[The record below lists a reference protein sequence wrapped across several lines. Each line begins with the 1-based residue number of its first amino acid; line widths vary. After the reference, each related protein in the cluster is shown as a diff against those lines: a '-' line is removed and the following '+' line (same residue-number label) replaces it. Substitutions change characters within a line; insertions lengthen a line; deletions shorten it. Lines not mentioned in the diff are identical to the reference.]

1 MNKEELLW
9 LRRYNQY
16 CGKFMYKERCRR
28 GISEQKISR
37 GVCTRTELR
46 KMENGDTP
54 WKKMIGDYLLQR
66 LGVPTEYFEVMA
78 DARELN
84 GWRDREDICLVVFE
98 QPQKAQQLLE
108 VYQKKYRKK
117 TPFEEQFLK
126 KMQTILLMQAYK
138 KSFESKSVDVERE
151 KSEGENLVE
160 SARQTVLCTLPD
172 GWEKKKLSKFL
183 LAPCELESIL
193 LLANCLLLIGK
204 TDEAMQMHKK
214 VADYVKQ
221 AKFEPKVQILIYP
234 QVAFLGMKL
243 ELYAGNE
250 EKAFSYGMEALEL
263 LRHQYSQRYVVF
275 VLEELLNVLECI
287 SVKGKEDQ
295 KYKEEETEVTEF
307 LKTFEELYRLFSH
320 PKKRMWQSISVS
332 NTHEIGLTLKM
343 LRKAMGLSAAKVS
356 AANPDHLTARQ
367 IEKIEAGTHR
377 PSGRNYEMLMQ
388 FYHKTGLEGQLLL
401 ETDSLEVL
409 HQRQEIVDF
418 IIREEWDNAW
428 ESFQSFKE
436 KLDVNVPLNRQEMIF
451 LDTDIQ
457 HTYHK
462 KLTAQEYV
470 KQMEKALYCTMPKI
484 PMEKWNMWV
493 FQREEAIVAGNIAGK
508 FLNSGESKKAEELF
522 SKLLQS
528 FDMQMEHTRI
538 PYRGYVVI
546 TTGLVNA
553 LGENKK
559 YYQSIKQDER
569 SINVLLNDTIE
580 DVDAF
585 IYDICWSL
593 YELVNEYPD
602 KKEKYQNWW
611 RELFPIA
618 YKLAEFFCKKNDAS
632 FYEERV
638 EKYLGE
644 KMTL

>member
-1 MNKEELLW
+1 
-9 LRRYNQY
+9 
-16 CGKFMYKERCRR
+16 
-28 GISEQKISR
+28 
-37 GVCTRTELR
+37 
-46 KMENGDTP
+46 MENGDTP

-138 KSFESKSVDVERE
+138 KRFESKSVDVERE

-234 QVAFLGMKL
+234 QVALLGMKL

-250 EKAFSYGMEALEL
+250 EKAFSYGMEAFEL

-618 YKLAEFFCKKNDAS
+618 YKLAEFFCKKNDVS
-632 FYEERV
+632 FYEERKS
-638 EKYLGE
+638 KYLS
-644 KMTL
+644 

>member
-1 MNKEELLW
+1 
-9 LRRYNQY
+9 
-16 CGKFMYKERCRR
+16 
-28 GISEQKISR
+28 
-37 GVCTRTELR
+37 
-46 KMENGDTP
+46 MENGDTP

-84 GWRDREDICLVVFE
+84 GWRDREDICLIIFE

-108 VYQKKYRKK
+108 TYQKKYRKK
-117 TPFEEQFLK
+117 SPFEEQFLK
-126 KMQTILLMQAYK
+126 KMQTILLMQAHK
-138 KSFESKSVDVERE
+138 KRFESKSVDVERE

-234 QVAFLGMKL
+234 QVALLGMKL

-484 PMEKWNMWV
+484 PVEKWNMWV

-602 KKEKYQNWW
+602 KKEEYQNWW

-644 KMTL
+644 KMVL

>member
-1 MNKEELLW
+1 
-9 LRRYNQY
+9 
-16 CGKFMYKERCRR
+16 
-28 GISEQKISR
+28 
-37 GVCTRTELR
+37 
-46 KMENGDTP
+46 MENGDTP

-234 QVAFLGMKL
+234 QVALLGMKL

-388 FYHKTGLEGQLLL
+388 FYHKTGLEGQLYLKL
-401 ETDSLEVL
+401 
-409 HQRQEIVDF
+409 
-418 IIREEWDNAW
+418 IRW
-428 ESFQSFKE
+428 KC
-436 KLDVNVPLNRQEMIF
+436 
-451 LDTDIQ
+451 
-457 HTYHK
+457 
-462 KLTAQEYV
+462 
-470 KQMEKALYCTMPKI
+470 CT
-484 PMEKWNMWV
+484 
-493 FQREEAIVAGNIAGK
+493 RDR
-508 FLNSGESKKAEELF
+508 
-522 SKLLQS
+522 KLL
-528 FDMQMEHTRI
+528 T
-538 PYRGYVVI
+538 
-546 TTGLVNA
+546 
-553 LGENKK
+553 
-559 YYQSIKQDER
+559 
-569 SINVLLNDTIE
+569 
-580 DVDAF
+580 
-585 IYDICWSL
+585 SL
-593 YELVNEYPD
+593 YAKNGITHGKVFRALR
-602 KKEKYQNWW
+602 KNW
-611 RELFPIA
+611 
-618 YKLAEFFCKKNDAS
+618 
-632 FYEERV
+632 
-638 EKYLGE
+638 
-644 KMTL
+644 M

>member
-16 CGKFMYKERCRR
+16 CGKFMYKEQCRR

-160 SARQTVLCTLPD
+160 SAQQTVLCTLPD

-618 YKLAEFFCKKNDAS
+618 YKLAEFFCKKNDVS
-632 FYEERV
+632 FYEERKS
-638 EKYLGE
+638 KYLS
-644 KMTL
+644 

>member
-1 MNKEELLW
+1 
-9 LRRYNQY
+9 
-16 CGKFMYKERCRR
+16 
-28 GISEQKISR
+28 
-37 GVCTRTELR
+37 
-46 KMENGDTP
+46 MENGDMP

-307 LKTFEELYRLFSH
+307 LKTFEKLYRLFSH

-484 PMEKWNMWV
+484 PVEKWNMWV

>member
-1 MNKEELLW
+1 
-9 LRRYNQY
+9 
-16 CGKFMYKERCRR
+16 MYKERCRR

-54 WKKMIGDYLLQR
+54 CKKMIGDYLLQR

-160 SARQTVLCTLPD
+160 SAQQTVLCTLPD

-618 YKLAEFFCKKNDAS
+618 YKLAEFFCKKNDVS
-632 FYEERV
+632 FYEERKS
-638 EKYLGE
+638 KYLS
-644 KMTL
+644 

>member
-1 MNKEELLW
+1 
-9 LRRYNQY
+9 
-16 CGKFMYKERCRR
+16 MYKERCRR

-46 KMENGDTP
+46 KMENGNIP

-126 KMQTILLMQAYK
+126 KMQTILLVQAYK

-193 LLANCLLLIGK
+193 LLSNCLLLIGK

-214 VADYVKQ
+214 VSDYVKQ

-234 QVAFLGMKL
+234 QVALLGMKL

-250 EKAFSYGMEALEL
+250 EKALSYGMEALEL

-618 YKLAEFFCKKNDAS
+618 YKLAEFFCKKNDVS
-632 FYEERV
+632 FYEERKS
-638 EKYLGE
+638 KYLS
-644 KMTL
+644 

>member
-1 MNKEELLW
+1 
-9 LRRYNQY
+9 
-16 CGKFMYKERCRR
+16 
-28 GISEQKISR
+28 
-37 GVCTRTELR
+37 
-46 KMENGDTP
+46 MENGDTP

-126 KMQTILLMQAYK
+126 KMQTILLVQAYK

-151 KSEGENLVE
+151 KLEGENLVE

-234 QVAFLGMKL
+234 QVALLGMKL

-307 LKTFEELYRLFSH
+307 LKTFEKLYRLFSH

-356 AANPDHLTARQ
+356 AANPDNLTARQ

>member
-126 KMQTILLMQAYK
+126 KMQTILMMQAYK

-160 SARQTVLCTLPD
+160 SAQQTVLCTLPD

-234 QVAFLGMKL
+234 QVALLGMKL

-320 PKKRMWQSISVS
+320 PKKRMWQSIIVS

-618 YKLAEFFCKKNDAS
+618 YKLAEFFCKKNDVS
-632 FYEERV
+632 FYEERKS
-638 EKYLGE
+638 KYLS
-644 KMTL
+644 

>member
-234 QVAFLGMKL
+234 QVALLGMKL

-320 PKKRMWQSISVS
+320 PKKRMWQSIIVS

-484 PMEKWNMWV
+484 PVEKWNMWV

-618 YKLAEFFCKKNDAS
+618 YKLAEFFCKKNDVS
-632 FYEERV
+632 FYEERKS
-638 EKYLGE
+638 KYLS
-644 KMTL
+644 

>member
-46 KMENGDTP
+46 KMENGDIP

-160 SARQTVLCTLPD
+160 SAQQTVLCTLPD

-618 YKLAEFFCKKNDAS
+618 YKLAEFFCKKNDVS
-632 FYEERV
+632 FYEERKS
-638 EKYLGE
+638 KYLS
-644 KMTL
+644 

>member
-1 MNKEELLW
+1 
-9 LRRYNQY
+9 
-16 CGKFMYKERCRR
+16 
-28 GISEQKISR
+28 
-37 GVCTRTELR
+37 
-46 KMENGDTP
+46 MENGDTP

-126 KMQTILLMQAYK
+126 KMQTILLVQAYK

-214 VADYVKQ
+214 VSDYVKQ

-234 QVAFLGMKL
+234 QVALLGMKL

-250 EKAFSYGMEALEL
+250 EKALSYGMEALEL

-618 YKLAEFFCKKNDAS
+618 YKLAEFFCKKNDVS
-632 FYEERV
+632 FYEERKS
-638 EKYLGE
+638 KYLS
-644 KMTL
+644 

>member
-1 MNKEELLW
+1 
-9 LRRYNQY
+9 
-16 CGKFMYKERCRR
+16 MYKERCRR

-172 GWEKKKLSKFL
+172 GWEKKRLSKFL

-484 PMEKWNMWV
+484 PVEKWNMWV

>member
-1 MNKEELLW
+1 
-9 LRRYNQY
+9 
-16 CGKFMYKERCRR
+16 
-28 GISEQKISR
+28 
-37 GVCTRTELR
+37 
-46 KMENGDTP
+46 MENGDTP

-138 KSFESKSVDVERE
+138 KRFESKSVDVERE

-214 VADYVKQ
+214 VVDYVKQ

-234 QVAFLGMKL
+234 QVALLGMKL

-484 PMEKWNMWV
+484 PVEKWNMWV

>member
-46 KMENGDTP
+46 KMENGDIP

-172 GWEKKKLSKFL
+172 GWEKKRLSKFL

-484 PMEKWNMWV
+484 PVEKWNMWV

>member
-1 MNKEELLW
+1 
-9 LRRYNQY
+9 
-16 CGKFMYKERCRR
+16 MYKERCRR

-160 SARQTVLCTLPD
+160 SAQQTVLCTLPD

-307 LKTFEELYRLFSH
+307 LKTFDELYRLFSH

-618 YKLAEFFCKKNDAS
+618 YKLAEFFCKKNDVS
-632 FYEERV
+632 FYEERKS
-638 EKYLGE
+638 KYLS
-644 KMTL
+644 

>member
-1 MNKEELLW
+1 
-9 LRRYNQY
+9 
-16 CGKFMYKERCRR
+16 MYKERCRR

-126 KMQTILLMQAYK
+126 KMQNILLVQAYK

-618 YKLAEFFCKKNDAS
+618 YKLAEFFCKKNDVS
-632 FYEERV
+632 FYEERKS
-638 EKYLGE
+638 KYLS
-644 KMTL
+644 

>member
-1 MNKEELLW
+1 
-9 LRRYNQY
+9 
-16 CGKFMYKERCRR
+16 MYKERCRR

-160 SARQTVLCTLPD
+160 SAQQTVLCTLPD

-250 EKAFSYGMEALEL
+250 EKAFSYGMEVLEL

-618 YKLAEFFCKKNDAS
+618 YKLAEFFCKKNDVS
-632 FYEERV
+632 FYEERKS
-638 EKYLGE
+638 KYLS
-644 KMTL
+644 

>member
-160 SARQTVLCTLPD
+160 SAQQTVLCTLPD

-484 PMEKWNMWV
+484 PVEKWNMWV

>member
-1 MNKEELLW
+1 
-9 LRRYNQY
+9 
-16 CGKFMYKERCRR
+16 MYKERCRR

-108 VYQKKYRKK
+108 TYQKKYRKK
-117 TPFEEQFLK
+117 TPFEEQFLR

-160 SARQTVLCTLPD
+160 SAQQTVLCTLPD

-618 YKLAEFFCKKNDAS
+618 YKLAEFFCKKNDVS
-632 FYEERV
+632 FYEERKS
-638 EKYLGE
+638 KYLS
-644 KMTL
+644 

>member
-46 KMENGDTP
+46 LMENGETP

-84 GWRDREDICLVVFE
+84 GWRDREDICLIIFE

-108 VYQKKYRKK
+108 TYQKKYRKK
-117 TPFEEQFLK
+117 SPFEEQFLK
-126 KMQTILLMQAYK
+126 KMQTILLMQAHK
-138 KSFESKSVDVERE
+138 KRFESKSVDVERE

-172 GWEKKKLSKFL
+172 GWEKKRLSKFL

-234 QVAFLGMKL
+234 QVALLGMKL

-250 EKAFSYGMEALEL
+250 EKALSYGMEALEL

-377 PSGRNYEMLMQ
+377 PSGRNYEMLMR

-484 PMEKWNMWV
+484 PVEKWNMWV

-559 YYQSIKQDER
+559 YYQSIKQDEI

-602 KKEKYQNWW
+602 KKERYQNWW

-638 EKYLGE
+638 EKYLGG

>member
-1 MNKEELLW
+1 
-9 LRRYNQY
+9 
-16 CGKFMYKERCRR
+16 MYKERCRR

-46 KMENGDTP
+46 KMENGNIP

-160 SARQTVLCTLPD
+160 SAQQTVLCTLPD

-618 YKLAEFFCKKNDAS
+618 YKLAEFFCKKNDVS
-632 FYEERV
+632 FYEERKS
-638 EKYLGE
+638 KYLS
-644 KMTL
+644 

>member
-1 MNKEELLW
+1 
-9 LRRYNQY
+9 
-16 CGKFMYKERCRR
+16 
-28 GISEQKISR
+28 
-37 GVCTRTELR
+37 
-46 KMENGDTP
+46 MENGDTP

-126 KMQTILLMQAYK
+126 KMQTILLVQAYK

-307 LKTFEELYRLFSH
+307 LKTFEKLYRLFSH

-356 AANPDHLTARQ
+356 AANPDNLTARQ

-618 YKLAEFFCKKNDAS
+618 YKLAEFFCKKNDVS
-632 FYEERV
+632 FYEERKS
-638 EKYLGE
+638 KYLS
-644 KMTL
+644 

>member
-1 MNKEELLW
+1 
-9 LRRYNQY
+9 
-16 CGKFMYKERCRR
+16 
-28 GISEQKISR
+28 
-37 GVCTRTELR
+37 
-46 KMENGDTP
+46 MENGDIP

-126 KMQTILLMQAYK
+126 KMQTILLVQAYK

-307 LKTFEELYRLFSH
+307 LKTFEKLYRLFSH

-602 KKEKYQNWW
+602 KKKKYQNWW

>member
-1 MNKEELLW
+1 
-9 LRRYNQY
+9 
-16 CGKFMYKERCRR
+16 
-28 GISEQKISR
+28 
-37 GVCTRTELR
+37 
-46 KMENGDTP
+46 MENGDTP

-160 SARQTVLCTLPD
+160 SAQQTVLCTLPD

-553 LGENKK
+553 VGENKK

-618 YKLAEFFCKKNDAS
+618 YKLAEFFCKKNDVS
-632 FYEERV
+632 FYEERKS
-638 EKYLGE
+638 KYLS
-644 KMTL
+644 

>member
-1 MNKEELLW
+1 
-9 LRRYNQY
+9 
-16 CGKFMYKERCRR
+16 
-28 GISEQKISR
+28 
-37 GVCTRTELR
+37 
-46 KMENGDTP
+46 
-54 WKKMIGDYLLQR
+54 
-66 LGVPTEYFEVMA
+66 
-78 DARELN
+78 
-84 GWRDREDICLVVFE
+84 
-98 QPQKAQQLLE
+98 
-108 VYQKKYRKK
+108 
-117 TPFEEQFLK
+117 
-126 KMQTILLMQAYK
+126 MQTILLMQAYK
-138 KSFESKSVDVERE
+138 KRFESKSVDVERE

-234 QVAFLGMKL
+234 QVALLGMKL

-436 KLDVNVPLNRQEMIF
+436 KLDVNVPLNRQEIIF
-451 LDTDIQ
+451 FDTDIQ

-484 PMEKWNMWV
+484 PVEKWNMWV
-493 FQREEAIVAGNIAGK
+493 FQREEGIVAGNIAGK

-618 YKLAEFFCKKNDAS
+618 YKLAEFFCKKNDVS
-632 FYEERV
+632 FYEERKS
-638 EKYLGE
+638 KYLS
-644 KMTL
+644 

>member
-1 MNKEELLW
+1 
-9 LRRYNQY
+9 
-16 CGKFMYKERCRR
+16 
-28 GISEQKISR
+28 
-37 GVCTRTELR
+37 
-46 KMENGDTP
+46 MENGDTP

-126 KMQTILLMQAYK
+126 KMQTILLVQAYK

-618 YKLAEFFCKKNDAS
+618 YKLAEFFCKKNDVS
-632 FYEERV
+632 FYEERKS
-638 EKYLGE
+638 KYLS
-644 KMTL
+644 

>member
-46 KMENGDTP
+46 KMENGDIP

-160 SARQTVLCTLPD
+160 SAQQTVLCTLPD

-234 QVAFLGMKL
+234 QVALLGMKL

-618 YKLAEFFCKKNDAS
+618 YKLAEFFCKKNDVS
-632 FYEERV
+632 FYEERKS
-638 EKYLGE
+638 KYLS
-644 KMTL
+644 

>member
-1 MNKEELLW
+1 
-9 LRRYNQY
+9 
-16 CGKFMYKERCRR
+16 
-28 GISEQKISR
+28 
-37 GVCTRTELR
+37 
-46 KMENGDTP
+46 MENGDTP

-160 SARQTVLCTLPD
+160 SAQQTVLCTLPD

-436 KLDVNVPLNRQEMIF
+436 KMDVNVPLNRQEMIF

-484 PMEKWNMWV
+484 PVEKWNMWV

>member
-1 MNKEELLW
+1 
-9 LRRYNQY
+9 
-16 CGKFMYKERCRR
+16 
-28 GISEQKISR
+28 
-37 GVCTRTELR
+37 
-46 KMENGDTP
+46 MENGDIP

-138 KSFESKSVDVERE
+138 KRFESKSVDVERE
-151 KSEGENLVE
+151 KSERENLVE

-234 QVAFLGMKL
+234 QVALLGMKL

-320 PKKRMWQSISVS
+320 PKKRMWQSIIVS

-356 AANPDHLTARQ
+356 AANPDHMTARQ

-618 YKLAEFFCKKNDAS
+618 YKLAEFFCKKNDVS
-632 FYEERV
+632 FYEERKS
-638 EKYLGE
+638 KYLS
-644 KMTL
+644 

>member
-1 MNKEELLW
+1 
-9 LRRYNQY
+9 
-16 CGKFMYKERCRR
+16 
-28 GISEQKISR
+28 
-37 GVCTRTELR
+37 
-46 KMENGDTP
+46 MENGDTP

-126 KMQTILLMQAYK
+126 KMQTILLVQAYK

-234 QVAFLGMKL
+234 QVALLGMKL

-307 LKTFEELYRLFSH
+307 LKTFEKLYRLFSH

-618 YKLAEFFCKKNDAS
+618 YKLAEFFCKKNDVS
-632 FYEERV
+632 FYEERKS
-638 EKYLGE
+638 KYLS
-644 KMTL
+644 

>member
-46 KMENGDTP
+46 KMENGDIP

-84 GWRDREDICLVVFE
+84 GWRDREDICLIIFE

-108 VYQKKYRKK
+108 TYQKKYRKK
-117 TPFEEQFLK
+117 TPFEELFLR

-160 SARQTVLCTLPD
+160 SAQQTVLCTLPD

-234 QVAFLGMKL
+234 QVALLGMKF

-618 YKLAEFFCKKNDAS
+618 YKLAEFFCKKNDVS
-632 FYEERV
+632 FYEERKS
-638 EKYLGE
+638 KYLS
-644 KMTL
+644 

>member
-46 KMENGDTP
+46 LMENGETP
-54 WKKMIGDYLLQR
+54 WKKMTGDYLLQR

-84 GWRDREDICLVVFE
+84 GWRDREDICLIIFE

-138 KSFESKSVDVERE
+138 KRFESKSVDVERE

-234 QVAFLGMKL
+234 QVALLGMKL

-484 PMEKWNMWV
+484 PVEKWNMWV

>member
-1 MNKEELLW
+1 
-9 LRRYNQY
+9 
-16 CGKFMYKERCRR
+16 
-28 GISEQKISR
+28 
-37 GVCTRTELR
+37 
-46 KMENGDTP
+46 MENGDTP

-160 SARQTVLCTLPD
+160 SARQTVLCTLSD
-172 GWEKKKLSKFL
+172 EWEKKKLSKFL

-193 LLANCLLLIGK
+193 LLANCLFLIGK
-204 TDEAMQMHKK
+204 TEEAMQMHKK

-307 LKTFEELYRLFSH
+307 LKTFEKLYRLFSH

-388 FYHKTGLEGQLLL
+388 FHHKTGLEGQLLL

-484 PMEKWNMWV
+484 PVEKWNMWV

>member
-160 SARQTVLCTLPD
+160 SAQKTVLCTLPD

-214 VADYVKQ
+214 VVDYVKQ

-234 QVAFLGMKL
+234 QVALLGMKL

-250 EKAFSYGMEALEL
+250 EKALSYGMEALEL

-618 YKLAEFFCKKNDAS
+618 YKLAEFFCKKNDVS
-632 FYEERV
+632 FYEERKS
-638 EKYLGE
+638 KYLS
-644 KMTL
+644 

>member
-1 MNKEELLW
+1 
-9 LRRYNQY
+9 
-16 CGKFMYKERCRR
+16 MYKERCRR

-151 KSEGENLVE
+151 KSDGENLVE
-160 SARQTVLCTLPD
+160 SAQQTVLCTLPD

-234 QVAFLGMKL
+234 QVALLGMKL
-243 ELYAGNE
+243 ELHAGNE
-250 EKAFSYGMEALEL
+250 EKALSYGMEALEL

-287 SVKGKEDQ
+287 SIKGKEDQ

-388 FYHKTGLEGQLLL
+388 FHHKTGLEGQLLL

-484 PMEKWNMWV
+484 PVEKWNMWV

>member
-1 MNKEELLW
+1 
-9 LRRYNQY
+9 
-16 CGKFMYKERCRR
+16 
-28 GISEQKISR
+28 
-37 GVCTRTELR
+37 
-46 KMENGDTP
+46 MENGDTP

-151 KSEGENLVE
+151 KSDGENLVE
-160 SARQTVLCTLPD
+160 SAQQTVLCTLPD

-234 QVAFLGMKL
+234 QVALLGMKL
-243 ELYAGNE
+243 ELHAGNE
-250 EKAFSYGMEALEL
+250 EKALSYGMEALEL

-287 SVKGKEDQ
+287 SIKGKEDQ

-484 PMEKWNMWV
+484 PVEKWNMWV

>member
-1 MNKEELLW
+1 
-9 LRRYNQY
+9 
-16 CGKFMYKERCRR
+16 MYKERCRR

-84 GWRDREDICLVVFE
+84 GWRDREDICLIIFE

-108 VYQKKYRKK
+108 TYQKKYRKK
-117 TPFEEQFLK
+117 SPFEEQFLK
-126 KMQTILLMQAYK
+126 KMQTILLMQAHK
-138 KSFESKSVDVERE
+138 KRFESKSVDVERE

-234 QVAFLGMKL
+234 QVALLGMKL

-250 EKAFSYGMEALEL
+250 EKALSYGMEALEL

-295 KYKEEETEVTEF
+295 KYKEEETEVTAF

-436 KLDVNVPLNRQEMIF
+436 KLDVNVPLNRQEIIF

-484 PMEKWNMWV
+484 PVEKWNMWV

-602 KKEKYQNWW
+602 KKERYQNWW

-644 KMTL
+644 KMAL

>member
-1 MNKEELLW
+1 
-9 LRRYNQY
+9 
-16 CGKFMYKERCRR
+16 
-28 GISEQKISR
+28 
-37 GVCTRTELR
+37 
-46 KMENGDTP
+46 MENGDTP

-126 KMQTILLMQAYK
+126 KMQNILLVQTYK

-307 LKTFEELYRLFSH
+307 LKTFEKLYRLFSH

>member
-234 QVAFLGMKL
+234 QVALLGMKL

-320 PKKRMWQSISVS
+320 PKKRMWQSIIVS

-356 AANPDHLTARQ
+356 AANPDHMTARQ

-618 YKLAEFFCKKNDAS
+618 YKLAEFFCKKNDVS
-632 FYEERV
+632 FYEERKS
-638 EKYLGE
+638 KYLS
-644 KMTL
+644 